1 MVHVYF
7 LRSQL
12 RPDKTYVGFTELD
25 PHQRLAVHN
34 QQRVPSNGPLRAL
47 EFAGLCGRPGTAN
60 GTWAGALLQVRFR
73 PCLLAQTVHLISA
86 AIRCVLEIARR
97 HAFQSP

>member
-34 QQRVPSNGPLRAL
+34 QQRVPS
-47 EFAGLCGRPGTAN
+47 TARYAPWN
-60 GTWAGALLQVRFR
+60 
-73 PCLLAQTVHLISA
+73 LLAFVAVRERPTALG
-86 AIRCVLEIARR
+86 LERYFKSGSG
-97 HAFQSP
+97 HAFWHKRFI